1 MARRFQ
7 YSPHTYFDSIDCALL
22 VLLLVAASESGATSS
37 EGPGGAGGVWGGG
50 GEAAAPT
57 PPRID
62 EFLAG
67 AGLACC
73 VDVITT
79 KGGVDAPD
87 DIRFLTN
94 DLIQRLK
101 LPPVKQN
108 ILMGLAADA
117 RERVQRDRERAR
129 ESETRAHR
137 DRMRRESW
145 TRHWFENLLA
155 ALETMVRGFTLGFG
169 LSFVYETVLLNRDF
183 YTAVDDLHARVQRA
197 ALRAAVLGGA
207 VATVMNGVSL
217 FVPYRVR
224 DRWVSGEVQ

>member
-73 VDVITT
+73 VDVIT